1 MNNQSPPITMKKI
14 FSFLAALCLAS
25 VSWGQTGTGIV
36 LLTEASHDFGGTTV
50 DSTTTFNLQL
60 QNTVGT
66 AQTVTLRA

>member
-1 MNNQSPPITMKKI
+1 MNNQSHPITMKKI

-50 DSTTTFNLQL
+50 DSTTGSRESLRS
-60 QNTVGT
+60 GT
-66 AQTVTLRA
+66 STPR